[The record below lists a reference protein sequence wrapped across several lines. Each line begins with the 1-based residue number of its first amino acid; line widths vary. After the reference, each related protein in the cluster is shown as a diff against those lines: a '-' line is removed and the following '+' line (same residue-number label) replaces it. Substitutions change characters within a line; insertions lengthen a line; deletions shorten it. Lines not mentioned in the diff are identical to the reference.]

1 MAILTLDHVSKKFGS
16 HTILDDLSLTVP
28 QGSVFGFIGRNGAG
42 KTTTMK
48 LILGLMS
55 ADQGQIFVKGERV
68 SYGQTQTNRYIGYL
82 PDVPAFYPF
91 MNGEEY
97 LRFLG
102 QIAGMSVSE
111 AKKRSQELLDLVGLA
126 QDKQRIKGYSRGMK
140 QRLGIAQAL
149 MGRPQLLICDE
160 PTSALD
166 PLGRR
171 DILAI
176 LSNIRQE
183 TTVLF
188 STHILSDVEKV
199 CSHVA
204 LLNQGQIALAG
215 PLEALT
221 RQVGGPSYQVELE
234 KPEDRLSFQAAFPKS
249 QIDQA
254 GKLRFS
260 SQDYPLKVVLAW
272 LADQDLA
279 LRQVERVE
287 TSLDDLFQEVVRWR
301 H

>member
-1 MAILTLDHVSKKFGS
+1 MAILTLDQVSKKFGS
-16 HTILDDLSLTVP
+16 HTILDDLSMTVP

-55 ADQGQIFVKGERV
+55 ADQGQIFVKDERV

-102 QIAGMSVSE
+102 QIAGMSVSDS
-111 AKKRSQELLDLVGLA
+111 KKRSQELLDLVGLA

-215 PLEALT
+215 PLENLT
-221 RQVGGPSYQVELE
+221 HQVGGPSYQVELE
-234 KPEDRLSFQAAFPKS
+234 QAEDRLSFQAAFPKS
-249 QIDQA
+249 QLDQT

-260 SQDYPLKVVLAW
+260 SQDYPLKAVLAW
-272 LADQDLA
+272 LADQDLT

-287 TSLDDLFQEVVRWR
+287 TSLDDLFQEVVR
-301 H
+301 

>member
-1 MAILTLDHVSKKFGS
+1 MAILTLNHVSKKFGS
-16 HTILDDLSLTVP
+16 HTILNDLSLSVP

-48 LILGLMS
+48 LILGLIS

-102 QIAGMSVSE
+102 QIAGMSVRD
-111 AKKRSQELLDLVGLA
+111 AKKRSQELLDLVGLS

-221 RQVGGPSYQVELE
+221 HQVGGPSYQVELE

-249 QIDQA
+249 QLNQA

-287 TSLDDLFQEVVRWR
+287 TSLDDLFQEVVR
-301 H
+301 

>member
-1 MAILTLDHVSKKFGS
+1 MAILTLDHVTKKFGS
-16 HTILDDLSLTVP
+16 HTILDNLSLTVP
-28 QGSVFGFIGRNGAG
+28 QCSVFGFIGRNGAG

-48 LILGLMS
+48 LILGLMP
-55 ADQGQIFVKGERV
+55 ADQGQIYVKGERV

-111 AKKRSQELLDLVGLA
+111 AKKRSQELLDLVGLS

-215 PLEALT
+215 PLETLT
-221 RQVGGPSYQVELE
+221 HQVGGTSYQVDLE
-234 KPEDRLSFQAAFPKS
+234 RAEDRLSFQATFPKS
-249 QIDQA
+249 QLDQA
-254 GKLRFS
+254 GNLRFS

-272 LADQDLA
+272 LADQDLD

-287 TSLDDLFQEVVRWR
+287 RSLDDLFQEVVR
-301 H
+301 

>member
-1 MAILTLDHVSKKFGS
+1 
-16 HTILDDLSLTVP
+16 
-28 QGSVFGFIGRNGAG
+28 
-42 KTTTMK
+42 
-48 LILGLMS
+48 
-55 ADQGQIFVKGERV
+55 
-68 SYGQTQTNRYIGYL
+68 
-82 PDVPAFYPF
+82 
-91 MNGEEY
+91 
-97 LRFLG
+97 
-102 QIAGMSVSE
+102 
-111 AKKRSQELLDLVGLA
+111 
-126 QDKQRIKGYSRGMK
+126 YSRGMK

-215 PLEALT
+215 PLENLT
-221 RQVGGPSYQVELE
+221 HQ
-234 KPEDRLSFQAAFPKS
+234 
-249 QIDQA
+249 
-254 GKLRFS
+254 
-260 SQDYPLKVVLAW
+260 
-272 LADQDLA
+272 
-279 LRQVERVE
+279 
-287 TSLDDLFQEVVRWR
+287 
-301 H
+301 

>member
-1 MAILTLDHVSKKFGS
+1 MAILTLDHVTKKFGS
-16 HTILDDLSLTVP
+16 HTILDNLSLTVP
-28 QGSVFGFIGRNGAG
+28 QCSVFGFIGRNGAG

-48 LILGLMS
+48 LILGLMP
-55 ADQGQIFVKGERV
+55 ADQGQIYVKGERV

-111 AKKRSQELLDLVGLA
+111 AKKRSQELLDLVGLS

-215 PLEALT
+215 PLETLT
-221 RQVGGPSYQVELE
+221 HQVGGPSYQVDLE
-234 KPEDRLSFQAAFPKS
+234 RAEDRLSFQATFPKS
-249 QIDQA
+249 QLDQA
-254 GKLRFS
+254 GNLRFS

-272 LADQDLA
+272 LADQDLD

-287 TSLDDLFQEVVRWR
+287 RSLDDLFQEVVR
-301 H
+301 